1 MNTLSSTAVS
11 GPLSI
16 GTLIKHWRERRRMS
30 QLLLANEAE
39 ISSRHLSF
47 IETGRAAPSRAMVL
61 RLAEYLDVPLRERN
75 QLLTAAGFAPVFQQR
90 SLDDQSMAPARLA
103 VKQVLKGHEPYP
115 ALAIDRHWNLIS
127 ANGAVAALIADADP
141 ALLQPPVNV
150 LRLSLHPRGLA
161 SKIVNLGQ
169 WRRHLLE
176 RLDGQI
182 RASGDTQLMALR
194 DELASYPGASND
206 DRTMESSIAIP
217 FVLSTAAGRLSFIS
231 TTLVFGTPV
240 DVTLSE
246 LAIEMFFPADEATAA
261 ALKR

>member
-1 MNTLSSTAVS
+1 
-11 GPLSI
+11 
-16 GTLIKHWRERRRMS
+16 LIKHWRERRRMS

-127 ANGAVAALIADADP
+127 ANGAVAALIAHADP
-141 ALLQPPVNV
+141 ALLEPPVNV

-182 RASGDTQLMALR
+182 RASGDAQLMALR
-194 DELASYPGASND
+194 DELASYPGAPND
-206 DRTMESSIAIP
+206 DLTMESSIAIP
-217 FVLSTAAGRLSFIS
+217 FVLDNAAGRLSFIS

>member
-1 MNTLSSTAVS
+1 
-11 GPLSI
+11 
-16 GTLIKHWRERRRMS
+16 
-30 QLLLANEAE
+30 
-39 ISSRHLSF
+39 
-47 IETGRAAPSRAMVL
+47 MVL

-103 VKQVLKGHEPYP
+103 VEQVLKGHEPYP

-176 RLDGQI
+176 RLVGQI

-246 LAIEMFFPADEATAA
+246 LAIEMF
-261 ALKR
+261 